1 VETPSWLEGRIE
13 KVNKLRKILGSIQ
26 MVSLKK
32 RLKAFVMLLRPPY
45 WLMTGGLSVL
55 TMFTLQRGLPD
66 FDLLALVI
74 LSAICISSGGFAF
87 NDYVDQESDA
97 VIKKN
102 RPIPSKIITPWHALL
117 IGIILFS
124 IGLTASLTINWLC
137 FGLALLDTILLVVY
151 SQVIKKSA
159 GFFGSFLMG
168 FLIGTSFVYG
178 EAALLGTIT
187 FTSFSL
193 SFMSMGSIGGNILR
207 DVLSLEGDLKSGYA
221 TLAAKRGPNFATR
234 LGAILFLLNVVAS
247 PIPWL
252 VDAVGYAYM
261 IPILIWDVILVISGV
276 SLLKKPHIE
285 VVKKHER
292 LVTRTMILIPIAL
305 ILGALI

>member
-1 VETPSWLEGRIE
+1 
-13 KVNKLRKILGSIQ
+13 

-32 RLKAFVMLLRPPY
+32 RLKAVIMLLRPPY

-55 TMFTLQRGLPD
+55 TIFTLQRGWPETN
-66 FDLLALVI
+66 LLALVV

-87 NDYVDQESDA
+87 NDYIDQESDA
-97 VIKKN
+97 IVKKN
-102 RPIPSKIITPWHALL
+102 RPIPSQSLAPWHALL
-117 IGIILFS
+117 TATVLFA
-124 IGLTASLTINWLC
+124 IGLLASLKINWIC
-137 FGLALLDTILLVVY
+137 FGLALMDTVLLVAY
-151 SQVIKKSA
+151 STVIKKSA

-178 EAALLGTIT
+178 EAALSGAIT

-207 DVLSLEGDLKSGYA
+207 DVLSLEGDLKAGYA
-221 TLAAKRGPNFATR
+221 TLAAKRGPKFATKV
-234 LGAILFLLNVVAS
+234 GAIFFLLNVIAS
-247 PIPWL
+247 PIPYL
-252 VDAVGYAYM
+252 VDAVGYAYL
-261 IPILIWDVILVISGV
+261 IPIVIWDIILVISGV
-276 SLLKKPHIE
+276 ALLRNSDIE

-305 ILGALI
+305 ILGALT

>member
-1 VETPSWLEGRIE
+1 
-13 KVNKLRKILGSIQ
+13 
-26 MVSLKK
+26 MVSLKN
-32 RLKAFVMLLRPPY
+32 RLKAVIMLLRPPY

-55 TMFTLQRGLPD
+55 TIFTLQRGVPD
-66 FDLLALVI
+66 FGLLALVV

-97 VIKKN
+97 IVKKN
-102 RPIPSKIITPWHALL
+102 RPIPSKNLAPWHALL
-117 IGIILFS
+117 AAGILFT
-124 IGLTASLTINWLC
+124 IGLVASLRINWLC
-137 FGLALLDTILLVVY
+137 FGLALMDTVLLVAY
-151 SQVIKKSA
+151 SKVIKKSA

-178 EAALLGTIT
+178 EAALSGVIT

-207 DVLSLEGDLKSGYA
+207 DVLSLEGDMKAGYA
-221 TLAAKRGPNFATR
+221 TLAAKRGSKFATKV
-234 LGAILFLLNVVAS
+234 GAIFFLFNAIAS
-247 PIPWL
+247 PIPYL
-252 VDAVGYAYM
+252 VNAVGYAYL
-261 IPILIWDVILVISGV
+261 IPVIIWDIILVISGV
-276 SLLKKPHIE
+276 SLLKNTDIN

-305 ILGALI
+305 IAGALT

>member
-1 VETPSWLEGRIE
+1 
-13 KVNKLRKILGSIQ
+13 

-32 RLKAFVMLLRPPY
+32 RLKAVIMLLRPPY

-55 TMFTLQRGLPD
+55 TIFTLQRGLPEKE
-66 FDLLALVI
+66 LVLPLVV

-87 NDYVDQESDA
+87 NDYIDQESDA
-97 VIKKN
+97 IVKKN
-102 RPIPSKIITPWHALL
+102 RPIPSQSLAPWHALL
-117 IGIILFS
+117 AAVILFT
-124 IGLTASLTINWLC
+124 IGLVASLRINWLC
-137 FGLALLDTILLVVY
+137 FGIALMDTVLLVAY
-151 SQVIKKSA
+151 STVIKKSA

-178 EAALLGTIT
+178 EAALSGVIT

-207 DVLSLEGDLKSGYA
+207 DVLSLEGDLKAGYA
-221 TLAAKRGPNFATR
+221 TLAAKRGPKLATKM
-234 LGAILFLLNVVAS
+234 GAILFLLNVIGS
-247 PIPWL
+247 PIPYL
-252 VDAVGYAYM
+252 VNAVGYAYL
-261 IPILIWDVILVISGV
+261 IPIVIWDIILVISSV
-276 SLLKKPHIE
+276 SLLRKPDIE

-305 ILGALI
+305 IAGALT